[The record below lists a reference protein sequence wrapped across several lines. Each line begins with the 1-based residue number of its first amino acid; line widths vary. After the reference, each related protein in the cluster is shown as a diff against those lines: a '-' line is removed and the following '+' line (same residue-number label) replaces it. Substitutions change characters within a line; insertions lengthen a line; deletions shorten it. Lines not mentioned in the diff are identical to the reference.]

1 MIKFL
6 TIKEKII
13 MTSFLSSVVILLA
26 LVVFISFFNEKITKL
41 TYEIS
46 LMLIPIVIVAIITI
60 LGIAFN
66 GYDQVINFIE
76 NLNIFNIEA
85 YLIDGVLCFMLF
97 AGSCHTKLL
106 DFKKHIKPITLLAI
120 CATLLC
126 SIFYGALFYLAN
138 IALGLGMSIPMCL
151 MFGSIVAPTDPI
163 AATSILKKF
172 NLPKNISFLMEA
184 ESLFNDGVGV
194 ALFVCFSGMVATE
207 SSSRIVPLMV
217 KELLGAIVVGLLV
230 TIICFAIFKNTSS
243 KVQQIFAS
251 LLAVSTSYLA
261 CEHFGFSGAI
271 ASVVC
276 GIMFS
281 AFINYEEYKDNKM
294 DLDEFN
300 TFWEVLDSL
309 FNSVLY
315 ILLGLSFVHIL
326 QMEHVLVIS
335 IACVLINLICRSS
348 SVGIAAVLNGKLPD
362 NYDKLNFTKLLTWG
376 GLKGGLSVALAM
388 STHEFLPENIYYIIL
403 GGTYA
408 IVFFTT
414 VVQGLTIP
422 RVYDSIK
429 KSIK

>member
-1 MIKFL
+1 
-6 TIKEKII
+6 

-46 LMLIPIVIVAIITI
+46 LMLIPIVVVAVITCI
-60 LGIAFN
+60 SIMLN
-66 GYDQVINFIE
+66 GYDNVINTIIS
-76 NLNIFNIEA
+76 LNVFNIEEF
-85 YLIDGVLCFMLF
+85 LIDGVLCFMIF
-97 AGSCHTKLL
+97 AGSCHMRLL
-106 DFKKHIKPITLLAI
+106 DFRKHAKVITLLAI
-120 CATLLC
+120 GATLIC
-126 SIFYGALFYLAN
+126 SIFYGALFYLVN
-138 IALGLGMSIPMCL
+138 IALGLGMSVPMCL

-194 ALFVCFSGMVATE
+194 ALFVCFSGMVTAE
-207 SSSRIVPLMV
+207 SSSRVIPLMA
-217 KELLGAIVVGLLV
+217 KEILGAVTVGLIV
-230 TIICFAIFKNTSS
+230 TIICFTIFKNTSS

-251 LLAVSTSYLA
+251 LLAVSTSYVA

-276 GIMFS
+276 GLLFS
-281 AFINYEEYKDNKM
+281 GAINLSEYKGDKFE
-294 DLDEFN
+294 LQEFD
-300 TFWEVLDSL
+300 TFWEILDSL
-309 FNSVLY
+309 FNSILY

-326 QMEHVLVIS
+326 QMKHVLVIS
-335 IACVLINLICRSS
+335 IACILINLVCRSS
-348 SVGIAAVLNGKLPD
+348 SVGIAAILNGKLPD
-362 NYDKLNFTKLLTWG
+362 NYDKLNFAKLLTWG

-414 VVQGLTIP
+414 VVQGLTMP
-422 RVYDSIK
+422 GVYNSIK